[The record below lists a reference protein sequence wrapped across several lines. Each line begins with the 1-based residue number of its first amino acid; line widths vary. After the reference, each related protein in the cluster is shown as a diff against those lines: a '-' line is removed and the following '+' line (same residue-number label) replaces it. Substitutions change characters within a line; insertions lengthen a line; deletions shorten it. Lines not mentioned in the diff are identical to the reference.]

1 LLPGLLPFSALFG
14 WLLWRFRRRYAS
26 VLTVVLTTGL
36 FAAVSAAAL
45 LMNGCGGISLE
56 SAPPGTYVIQ
66 VTGTGVNSN
75 VISYGTLTVTVT
87 K

>member
-1 LLPGLLPFSALFG
+1 LPFGALFG
-14 WLLWRFRRRYAS
+14 LLFWRLRRRYS
-26 VLTVVLTTGL
+26 GVLTVVLVSVL
-36 FAAVSAAAL
+36 SAAAL
-45 LMNGCGGISLE
+45 LMNGCGGITLA

>member
-1 LLPGLLPFSALFG
+1 
-14 WLLWRFRRRYAS
+14 
-26 VLTVVLTTGL
+26 
-36 FAAVSAAAL
+36 L